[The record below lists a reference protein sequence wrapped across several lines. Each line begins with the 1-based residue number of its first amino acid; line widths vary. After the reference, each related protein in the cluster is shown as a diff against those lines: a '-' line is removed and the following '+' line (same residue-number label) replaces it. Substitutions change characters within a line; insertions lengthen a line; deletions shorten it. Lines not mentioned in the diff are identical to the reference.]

1 MVDRSDLPLSKLQEI
16 TLVVLQAATADNIEQ
31 ALQRIA
37 HATRELVRAKY
48 AALGIPDGEGGLTH
62 FKVSGITAEEIRK
75 IDHPPIGRGLLGAIM
90 HERQP
95 ILTDKITDD
104 PRSSGFPKGHP
115 TMEKFLGVP
124 IQIGEVLF
132 GMLYM
137 TDRED
142 GKGFDSN
149 DQWLVE
155 TMARYAALA
164 IAGVQLREKNRRL
177 TLLEERQRIGMALH
191 DGIIQSLYALGMHI
205 DLIRTQVDAPPNT
218 FKPVIDGL
226 NNVIEEIRDYIMNLR
241 SRQREQW
248 TLYNILDEALRPL
261 YIPPELE
268 IVIQAPHRT
277 TSLSEHDIESIS
289 MIIREG
295 VSNIVRHADAKHVV
309 LSAWQY
315 PDHIKFVIADDGVG
329 FSEQALREKNGLGV
343 QNMYERARIHRGTLE
358 IDSAVGT
365 GTTITLDIPT
375 QTAPTEA

>member
-1 MVDRSDLPLSKLQEI
+1 MIDRGDLPLSKLQEI
-16 TLVVLQAATADNIEQ
+16 TLVVLHAASADNIEQ

-37 HATRELVRAKY
+37 HATRELVRARY

-62 FKVSGITAEEIRK
+62 FKVSGITPEEIRK

-95 ILTDKITDD
+95 IMTKRIGDD

-124 IQIGEVLF
+124 IQIGDVLF

-142 GKGFDSN
+142 GQPFDST

-164 IAGVQLREKNRRL
+164 IAGVQLREKNHRL
-177 TLLEERQRIGMALH
+177 ILLEERQRIGMALH

-218 FKPVIDGL
+218 FTPVIDGL
-226 NNVIEEIRDYIMNLR
+226 NTVIEEIRDYIMNLR
-241 SRQREQW
+241 SRQQEQS
-248 TLYNILDEALRPL
+248 TLYAMLNEALRTL
-261 YIPPELE
+261 YIPPDLE
-268 IVIQAPHRT
+268 IVIQAPHRVV
-277 TSLSEHDIESIS
+277 LLDPQDVESIS

-295 VSNIVRHADAKHVV
+295 VSNIVRHANATQVI

-315 PDHIKFVIADDGVG
+315 PDHIKVTIVDNGIG
-329 FSEQALREKNGLGV
+329 FDEQASRKKNGLGV
-343 QNMYERARIHRGTLE
+343 QNMYERARIHHGVLE
-358 IDSAVGT
+358 VQSEVGV
-365 GTTITLDIPT
+365 GTTITLDVPT
-375 QTAPTEA
+375 QPQTE

>member
-1 MVDRSDLPLSKLQEI
+1 MVDRRDLPLAKLQEI
-16 TLVVLQAATADNIEQ
+16 TLVILHAASADSVEQ

-62 FKVSGITAEEIRK
+62 FKVSGITPEEIRQ

-90 HERQP
+90 HERVP
-95 ILTDKITDD
+95 ILTDKISDD
-104 PRSSGFPKGHP
+104 PRSIGFPKGHP
-115 TMEKFLGVP
+115 SMDKFLGVP
-124 IQIGEVLF
+124 VQIGDVLF

-142 GKGFDSN
+142 GKGFDAV

-191 DGIIQSLYALGMHI
+191 DGIIQSLYALGMHV
-205 DLIRTQVDAPPNT
+205 DLIRKQVDAPPNT
-218 FKPVIDGL
+218 FQPVIDGL
-226 NNVIEEIRDYIMNLR
+226 NNIIEEIRDYIMNLR
-241 SRQREQW
+241 SRQHEQW
-248 TLYNILDEALRPL
+248 TLYNMLAEALRPL
-261 YIPPELE
+261 YVPPELE
-268 IVIQAPHRT
+268 IVIQAPHRAVE
-277 TSLSEHDIESIS
+277 LSPPDIESIC

-295 VSNIVRHADAKHVV
+295 VSNIVRHAEAKHVL
-309 LSAWQY
+309 LSAWNY
-315 PDHIKFVIADDGVG
+315 PEHIRFTITDDGVG
-329 FSEQALREKNGLGV
+329 FDEQKLRKKNGLGV
-343 QNMYERARIHRGTLE
+343 QNMYERARIHQGTLE
-358 IDSAVGT
+358 INSAVGG

-375 QTAPTEA
+375 QTAPVE

>member
-1 MVDRSDLPLSKLQEI
+1 MVDRGDLPLSKLQEI
-16 TLVVLQAATADNIEQ
+16 TLVVLHAASADNIEQ

-37 HATRELVRAKY
+37 HATRELVQAKY

-62 FKVSGITAEEIRK
+62 FKVSGITPEEVRK

-95 ILTDKITDD
+95 ILTDHISED
-104 PRSSGFPKGHP
+104 PRSSGFPSGHP

-124 IQIGEVLF
+124 VQIGEVLF

-142 GKGFDSN
+142 GKGFDAT

-164 IAGVQLREKNRRL
+164 IAGVQLREKNHRL

-205 DLIRTQVDAPPNT
+205 DIIRTQVDAPPNT
-218 FKPVIDGL
+218 FTPVIDGL
-226 NNVIEEIRDYIMNLR
+226 NNIIEEIRDYIMNLR
-241 SRQREQW
+241 SRQHEEW
-248 TLYNILDEALRPL
+248 TLHTMLDEALRPL

-268 IVIQAPHRT
+268 VVIQAPHRVAQ
-277 TSLSEHDIESIS
+277 LSPQDIESIC

-295 VSNIVRHADAKHVV
+295 VSNIVRHADAKHII
-309 LSAWQY
+309 LSAWYY
-315 PDHIKFVIADDGVG
+315 PDHIRFTITDDGVG
-329 FSEQALREKNGLGV
+329 FDKEDLKQKNGLGV
-343 QNMYERARIHRGTLE
+343 QNMHERARIHHGVLE
-358 IDSAVGT
+358 INSSVGQ

-375 QTAPTEA
+375 QPKPLE